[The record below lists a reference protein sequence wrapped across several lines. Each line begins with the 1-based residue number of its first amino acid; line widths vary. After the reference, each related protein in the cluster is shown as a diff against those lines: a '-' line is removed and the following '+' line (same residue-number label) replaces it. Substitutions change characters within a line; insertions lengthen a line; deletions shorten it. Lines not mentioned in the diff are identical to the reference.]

1 MTNTFS
7 GQVSSLTVL
16 GHVILCLNQC
26 EQRIESA
33 GRVPKLPSSVLAQPP
48 APRQRGDTYGS
59 PVCVFVCVCL
69 CMCVLLTQPHSL
81 SLSLSLTHTHTHTH
95 THAYNS
101 SHTLSCTDSAGII
114 SKTSR
119 ENFTQAGQNI
129 TQSVHPRGLQ
139 LDPKYLSE
147 YPGVLITSDC

>member
-1 MTNTFS
+1 MTNTYS

-33 GRVPKLPSSVLAQPP
+33 GLIPKLPSSSSVLAQHP

-59 PVCVFVCVCL
+59 PVEVCLCVYVCVFVRESVHCL
-69 CMCVLLTQPHSL
+69 HNLTDS
-81 SLSLSLTHTHTHTH
+81 HTHKQKL
-95 THAYNS
+95 S
-101 SHTLSCTDSAGII
+101 SYTDSAGII

-119 ENFTQAGQNI
+119 GNFTQAGQNI

-147 YPGVLITSDC
+147 HPGVLITSDC